1 LREHPGDPWRSRHL
15 FEMRLPESHDGTLP
29 YNPALD
35 GLRAIAIFLVIVS
48 HAHVPGVEGAFF
60 GVDLFFVLSGYLITS
75 LLLIEIGQTGRVNL
89 WRFYRR
95 RFFRLMPALLAFL
108 VVYCLVAPWI
118 WPDSDDWYQ
127 DAIVTVLYLADYGIA
142 FFDSPNS
149 LLHMWSL
156 SVEEHYYLL
165 WPLALLALTVLAPG
179 GKTWWLIAV
188 LFLLAWGWRV
198 FWVWQ
203 GQEFYKIFFRFDTRV
218 TGLLAGSLLAALLR
232 EGPAWFQRLR
242 AHARRG
248 LWLIALTPLW
258 IGLKWDD
265 MGIMTWA
272 TTLVE
277 LTAVALL
284 LAVLPAPGQVAPR
297 GWAHALLR
305 HPALVK
311 IGQLSYAMY
320 LWHYPIVRVLRAHL
334 DWPWVVL
341 LGGALSALLAQ
352 ISWIT
357 VERLGRAWRDRGP
370 PEARQAV

>member
-1 LREHPGDPWRSRHL
+1 MTQPAP
-15 FEMRLPESHDGTLP
+15 RLPPESHDWKLP

-35 GLRAIAIFLVIVS
+35 GLRAIAIFLVLLS
-48 HAHVPGVEGAFF
+48 HAHVPGAEGAFF

-75 LLLIEIGQTGRVNL
+75 LLLIEIGQTGRIDL

-108 VVYCLVAPWI
+108 AVYCLVAPI
-118 WPDSDDWYQ
+118 FWPDSGDWYQ
-127 DAIVTVLYLADYGIA
+127 DAIVSGLYLADYGIA
-142 FFDSPNS
+142 FFDIPNS

-165 WPLALLALTVLAPG
+165 WPLALLALTVWVPRGAV
-179 GKTWWLIAV
+179 WRLIAA

-203 GQEFYKIFFRFDTRV
+203 GQEFYQIFFRFDTRA

-232 EGPAWFQRLR
+232 ERPAWFQRLM
-242 AHARRG
+242 AHARWG
-248 LWLIALTPLW
+248 VWLVALTPLW
-258 IGLKWDD
+258 IGLDWYD

-277 LTAVALL
+277 LTGLALV
-284 LAVLPAPGQVAPR
+284 LAVLPAPGHTAPR
-297 GWAHALLR
+297 GWVYALLSR
-305 HPALVK
+305 PALVK
-311 IGQLSYAMY
+311 LGQLSYAIY

-352 ISWIT
+352 ISWMT
-357 VERLGRAWRDRGP
+357 VERWGRAWRDRKLLAIGR
-370 PEARQAV
+370 A

>member
-1 LREHPGDPWRSRHL
+1 MTDIAKSAPFAPPKPHNWS
-15 FEMRLPESHDGTLP
+15 LP

-35 GLRAIAIFLVIVS
+35 GLRAIAIFMVIVS
-48 HAHVPGVEGAFF
+48 HAHTPGVEGAFF

-75 LLLIEIGQTGRVNL
+75 LLLIEIGQTGKVDL

-95 RFFRLMPALLAFL
+95 RLFRLMPALLAFL
-108 VVYCLVAPWI
+108 AVYCLVAPLI
-118 WPDSDDWYQ
+118 WPDSEDWYQ
-127 DAIVTVLYLADYGIA
+127 DAIVSALYLADYGIA
-142 FFDSPNS
+142 FFDTPNS

-165 WPLALLALTVLAPG
+165 WPLALLALVAVTPR
-179 GKTWWLIAV
+179 GKRWLPIAA

-203 GQEFYKIFFRFDTRV
+203 GQQFYEIFFRFDTRA
-218 TGLLAGSLLAALLR
+218 TGLLAGSLLAALLYD
-232 EGPAWFQRLR
+232 GPAWLQRVR
-242 AHARRG
+242 KHAHWG

-277 LTAVALL
+277 LTTVAIL
-284 LAVLPAPGQVAPR
+284 LAVLPAR
-297 GWAHALLR
+297 GWAYTVLSN
-305 HPALVK
+305 PVLVK
-311 IGQLSYAMY
+311 FGQLSYAIY
-320 LWHYPIVRVLRAHL
+320 LWHYPIVRVLRAHM

-352 ISWIT
+352 ISWMT
-357 VERLGRAWRDRGP
+357 VERWGRAWRDGWP
-370 PEARQAV
+370 SGARHAA